1 MLIVVVIT
9 SGVVVVGSMVG
20 FQQNSSPVPQCP
32 NTEQHSPIS
41 WLQSESEA
49 QLSLVS
55 SQNLSY
61 DNSLSNQ
68 SGIRFANEFPGLL
81 ASLVTGICHK
91 REAAL
96 LTSAPYCSR
105 RGNFQL

>member
-49 QLSLVS
+49 HI
-55 SQNLSY
+55 
-61 DNSLSNQ
+61 
-68 SGIRFANEFPGLL
+68 SGGSVVVGAGGIVD
-81 ASLVTGICHK
+81 ASLQYSGPT
-91 REAAL
+91 
-96 LTSAPYCSR
+96 P
-105 RGNFQL
+105 Q